1 MIYTCR
7 ISGNYVAAY
16 SEGIIVGVFDYETF
30 FTDVI
35 SPKEFAAYEKNPEKR
50 RFYIRK
56 IDFNNHKIHTNDLQ
70 TLY

>member
-16 SEGIIVGVFDYETF
+16 SEGIRVGIFDYETF

-35 SPKEFAAYEKNPEKR
+35 SPKEFAAYERNPDKR
-50 RFYIRK
+50 KFYIRK
-56 IDFNNHKIHTNDLQ
+56 LDFNNYKLHKND
-70 TLY
+70 YRN